1 MPIQIVR
8 NYITKMKCDAIV
20 NAANRT
26 LLGGNPFVA
35 SRHFPLKG
43 ESPQSPAAPAPLTQG
58 SLGTYSGAWFTAKG
72 NVVNLRN
79 NEEFWR
85 KKGSPA

>member
-43 ESPQSPAAPAPLTQG
+43 ESPQSPAAQAPLTQG
-58 SLGTYSGAWFTAKG
+58 SLGAYSGAWFTAEG
-72 NVVNLRN
+72 NVVNLRIV
-79 NEEFWR
+79 
-85 KKGSPA
+85 